1 MPVVDADLIWTLAA
15 DGSSEGGAQT
25 ATVIPDAVDEN
36 LFEDIL
42 DAARIAGWTQI
53 RKLYLGNEDG
63 VDAMPPHSLWVF
75 AAATGCTTSIG
86 LGANHADDDEPAQ
99 GTLVDLA
106 APGKIALV
114 SNGTDIRTVRLRG
127 KDDAGD
133 PIDEDVVLDGTNEV
147 LTVADFSTAYAA
159 IADGTSASR
168 TITIKDGAGGSTMGT
183 IPTNEIVCFRW
194 LSGATSKSLG
204 IHLVAMPTGG
214 EIPIWIRIVGP
225 ADVAAG
231 TRSPKLR
238 VQTL

>member
-15 DGSSEGGAQT
+15 DGASEGGAQT

-63 VDAMPPHSLWVF
+63 VDALPDHSLWVL
-75 AAATGCTTSIG
+75 AGATGCTVELG
-86 LGANHADDDEPAQ
+86 LGINHADDDEPSQ

-106 APGKIALV
+106 APGKVALI
-114 SNGTDIRTVRLRG
+114 SNGTDARTVTIRG
-127 KDDAGD
+127 KDSAGD
-133 PIDEDVVLDGTNEV
+133 PFDEDVVLDGSNEV
-147 LTVADFSTAYAA
+147 LTVADFSEIYLAA
-159 IADGTSASR
+159 ADALSGSR
-168 TITIKDGAGGSTMGT
+168 TITIKDGAGGSTIGT
-183 IPTNEIVCFRW
+183 IPTNEIACFRW
-194 LSGATSKSLG
+194 LSGATSKSTG

-231 TRSPKLR
+231 TRSPQLR